1 MKTILKKNNAT
12 ALILS
17 SILLFSTATQAN
29 STMSELENSETQI
42 KASLFVKSLSLN
54 TDTNKMLSNST
65 TKNTTRTIK
74 SSTEPAQLEYLNTFK
89 DWKSL
94 IKPTASCST
103 VFARTGCDSSYSS
116 NSSFKSSSSL
126 VKLEPKQKVV
136 VTIDFHDDSA
146 KNAWAEYEMQLIFS
160 NLEQKSLTGVIAVT
174 KDSTV
179 SYVNNLPYAV
189 YTNAVVYNNLGSGI
203 TITATAVDKDK

>member
-1 MKTILKKNNAT
+1 
-12 ALILS
+12 
-17 SILLFSTATQAN
+17 
-29 STMSELENSETQI
+29 MSELENSETQI
-42 KASLFVKSLSLN
+42 KASLFVKSLSFN
-54 TDTNKMLSNST
+54 IDANKMLSNST
-65 TKNTTRTIK
+65 TKNNTRTIK
-74 SSTEPAQLEYLNTFK
+74 SSTEPAQLEYLNEFK

-103 VFARTGCDSSYSS
+103 VLARTGCDSSYSS
-116 NSSFKSSSSL
+116 DNDSKSSESF
-126 VKLEPKQKVV
+126 VKLEPKQKIL
-136 VTIDFHDDSA
+136 VTIDFRDDSA

-160 NLEQKSLTGVIAVT
+160 SFEQKTLTGVIAVT